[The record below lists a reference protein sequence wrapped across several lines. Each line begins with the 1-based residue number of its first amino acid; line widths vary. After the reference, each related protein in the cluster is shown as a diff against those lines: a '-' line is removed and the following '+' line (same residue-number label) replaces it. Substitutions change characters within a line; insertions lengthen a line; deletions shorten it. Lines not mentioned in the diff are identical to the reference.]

1 MDLVAH
7 KDLQEYLD
15 SQTRKQAQ
23 FYILQRARCMVVMI
37 FSYIFIHLLYIHI
50 CITSH
55 KINSLFLI
63 FFFTTTILLTV
74 VLGTNLLLFTFPMM
88 FIGAVSCIYLHLI
101 QQNRTEQKSYPP
113 QGSTYIYAS
122 YPLNLD
128 LHIISKYICFL
139 LCICFGFSSGGVNRW
154 LSLLRRPLLVMSP
167 IGVVTVMELTFAV
180 MFGALLIWS
189 LSNYLHTSFGHLYMH
204 KEGEKV

>member
-1 MDLVAH
+1 MHEYDDDDDEEPHIPKDGFPFGVSWVAHGLDLVAH

-15 SQTRKQAQ
+15 SQARKQAQ

-63 FFFTTTILLTV
+63 FFFHHYNIVNCCFRDKSPAFHIPHDVHRGCEL
-74 VLGTNLLLFTFPMM
+74 
-88 FIGAVSCIYLHLI
+88 YLSPSNSTE
-101 QQNRTEQKSYPP
+101 QNRKVTLYKVLHIYI
-113 QGSTYIYAS
+113 YIYAS

-139 LCICFGFSSGGVNRW
+139 LCIC
-154 LSLLRRPLLVMSP
+154 LVS
-167 IGVVTVMELTFAV
+167 VVEV
-180 MFGALLIWS
+180 
-189 LSNYLHTSFGHLYMH
+189 
-204 KEGEKV
+204 

>member
-1 MDLVAH
+1 MWVWVWLSIYAPFNNIETDHYTQLLVHEYDDDDEEPHPHIPKDGFPFGVSWVAHGLDLVAH

-15 SQTRKQAQ
+15 SQARKQAQ

-101 QQNRTEQKSYPP
+101 QQNRTEKLP
-113 QGSTYIYAS
+113 STRFYIYICQLSSEPGSS
-122 YPLNLD
+122 YN
-128 LHIISKYICFL
+128 I
-139 LCICFGFSSGGVNRW
+139 
-154 LSLLRRPLLVMSP
+154 
-167 IGVVTVMELTFAV
+167 
-180 MFGALLIWS
+180 
-189 LSNYLHTSFGHLYMH
+189 
-204 KEGEKV
+204 